1 MDCNK
6 ELAVIAPELLV
17 EKSFLLKNG
26 VVIAKYVDTD
36 PGAVLP
42 KLIVNG
48 YDVHTSI
55 KITKLLEDTFA

>member
-1 MDCNK
+1 MECN
-6 ELAVIAPELLV
+6 ERLAVLAPELRV

-48 YDVHTSI
+48 YDVNTSI
-55 KITKLLEDTFA
+55 KITKLLIDTFE